1 MNPATPAGAIA
12 LAHALVGIGFVAG
25 LIGRWMV
32 LAAAERAD
40 TLAAIK
46 ALTGVAA
53 PFERLVR
60 ISSLLLLA
68 LGVATALLQGRPILG
83 PLQGGTVDWLFVS
96 LALYLSIIPLVPI
109 VFLPK
114 GRVYEAAL
122 RDAEARGEVTRAL
135 RQAFGDPI
143 VRAAHV
149 YELGAV
155 TVILGLMF
163 AKPF

>member
-1 MNPATPAGAIA
+1 MNPATPAGALA

-32 LAAAERAD
+32 LAAAERAEG
-40 TLAAIK
+40 LAAIRT
-46 ALTGVAA
+46 LTAVAA

-60 ISSLLLLA
+60 VSSLLLLV
-68 LGVATALLQGRPILG
+68 LGLATALVQGRPILG
-83 PLQGGTVDWLFVS
+83 PLQGGTTDWLFVS
-96 LALYLSIIPLVPI
+96 LVLYVSIVPLVPI

-114 GRVYEAAL
+114 GRVFEAAL
-122 RDAEARGEVTRAL
+122 RDAEARGEVTRNL
-135 RQAFGDPI
+135 RQAVADPI
-143 VRAAHV
+143 VRAAHI
-149 YELGAV
+149 YELGAA